1 VSTDAHLAAGLARG
15 ADGLAAVYAAYSAK
29 LYTYALTMLRDP
41 VAAQD
46 VVHDALLAA
55 AGAIG
60 QLRDPERF
68 RPWLYAITRNECL
81 RALRGRSRFSDSDQA
96 IDMPDDSIDF
106 DAGLRRDEAFRLV
119 AQGMAAMNPADRDI
133 LSLALQHDLDVERL
147 SQITGAAPNLLHARL
162 SRARSGLSD
171 AVSALLLYRTGG
183 RHCEELAAILP
194 PTGQPLTPLLRKRI
208 QRHVKSCEEC
218 GQRRRAAL
226 AALGPAMAA
235 PLHVE
240 PPDALRSRILDSW
253 QHGQTRQLAARAAPF
268 DDNGFPVPLD
278 RQRTNRWLLP
288 VAVAGVA
295 LVIVGVLLALLP
307 GRDSAPA
314 GQGQPTAVAL
324 PSAIAAG
331 SPSPTPSVT
340 ASDAPQDSDQQVR
353 SDDDTPEPVIPDVD
367 PVDPA
372 PLSVPVPDSD
382 TARSNSTK
390 QSPSPTP
397 TKATPP
403 PTKSK
408 KPSASPTP
416 APSDAPQPPVI
427 TQASLTNL
435 DVAADGS
442 FTRCDA
448 FTVEISATVSGKV
461 DKTEARITPTDTT
474 VKLSG
479 DPLQATTTLPPG
491 EYSVKV
497 AASGPGGVTTRDAGT
512 ILHICP
518 G

>member
-1 VSTDAHLAAGLARG
+1 
-15 ADGLAAVYAAYSAK
+15 
-29 LYTYALTMLRDP
+29 
-41 VAAQD
+41 
-46 VVHDALLAA
+46 
-55 AGAIG
+55 
-60 QLRDPERF
+60 
-68 RPWLYAITRNECL
+68 
-81 RALRGRSRFSDSDQA
+81 
-96 IDMPDDSIDF
+96 
-106 DAGLRRDEAFRLV
+106 
-119 AQGMAAMNPADRDI
+119 
-133 LSLALQHDLDVERL
+133 
-147 SQITGAAPNLLHARL
+147 
-162 SRARSGLSD
+162 
-171 AVSALLLYRTGG
+171 
-183 RHCEELAAILP
+183 
-194 PTGQPLTPLLRKRI
+194 
-208 QRHVKSCEEC
+208 
-218 GQRRRAAL
+218 
-226 AALGPAMAA
+226 
-235 PLHVE
+235 
-240 PPDALRSRILDSW
+240 
-253 QHGQTRQLAARAAPF
+253 
-268 DDNGFPVPLD
+268 
-278 RQRTNRWLLP
+278 
-288 VAVAGVA
+288 
-295 LVIVGVLLALLP
+295 
-307 GRDSAPA
+307 
-314 GQGQPTAVAL
+314 
-324 PSAIAAG
+324 
-331 SPSPTPSVT
+331 VT
-340 ASDAPQDSDQQVR
+340 ASDALQDSDQQVR

-397 TKATPP
+397 TKATPL